1 MDRSAFVGASR
12 SRQELAKPR
21 WRPRLRRT
29 NLRKL
34 ACAQV
39 AGLPTLVLAADNSPS
54 PRRLS
59 YSSVWLWSCYRHY
72 LPSDP
77 GGVTPACVPGKRPA
91 DLDPSCGPCRSPWS
105 SSNSLIICVLVLKG
119 MFTNTRL
126 AWLLNKT
133 QSQQWHNLIWRRA
146 HHHGP
151 ELLNNISAAAPPQKA
166 CFPAACLDSEF
177 TTHMGGP
184 FPKSGL
190 RGTIPNPCLTSTYTA
205 LFGGPCFL
213 SPVGVP

>member
-77 GGVTPACVPGKRPA
+77 GGVTPACVPGYVHKYQACLTFEQNPVSA
-91 DLDPSCGPCRSPWS
+91 MTQLNLKKSTSPWPRAPQQHLCCS
-105 SSNSLIICVLVLKG
+105 PASESLFSCSL
-119 MFTNTRL
+119 
-126 AWLLNKT
+126 
-133 QSQQWHNLIWRRA
+133 
-146 HHHGP
+146 
-151 ELLNNISAAAPPQKA
+151 
-166 CFPAACLDSEF
+166 
-177 TTHMGGP
+177 
-184 FPKSGL
+184 SGL
-190 RGTIPNPCLTSTYTA
+190 
-205 LFGGPCFL
+205 
-213 SPVGVP
+213 